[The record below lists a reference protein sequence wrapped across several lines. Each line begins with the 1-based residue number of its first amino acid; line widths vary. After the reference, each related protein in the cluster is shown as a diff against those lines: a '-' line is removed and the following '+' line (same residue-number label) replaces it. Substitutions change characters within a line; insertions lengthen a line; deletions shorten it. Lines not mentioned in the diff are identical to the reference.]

1 MAHRQKNRDGLPT
14 RHRLTA
20 ANDADTA
27 HREVLHRMETYGKDP
42 DASLHEVAKDTVLLL
57 RALNHRLHH
66 FQAQILAD
74 IKLRES
80 YNEIPRP
87 QLQDD
92 IYSGTRDHPCTLTSP
107 APPMGV
113 SRSECVHTTDADEK
127 NSSPVWQ
134 STKAEEAQPQ
144 ANLSAPDTTTS
155 DKPRLIDINRGNP
168 CSAGQTCQ
176 ETQLILETNGPINTN
191 PWTPALK

>member
-20 ANDADTA
+20 ANDPDTA
-27 HREVLHRMETYGKDP
+27 HREVLRRLETYGKDP

-80 YNEIPRP
+80 YNKTLRP
-87 QLQDD
+87 QPQND
-92 IYSGTRDHPCTLTSP
+92 I
-107 APPMGV
+107 
-113 SRSECVHTTDADEK
+113 SRGGETTVAH
-127 NSSPVWQ
+127 
-134 STKAEEAQPQ
+134 
-144 ANLSAPDTTTS
+144 
-155 DKPRLIDINRGNP
+155 
-168 CSAGQTCQ
+168 
-176 ETQLILETNGPINTN
+176 
-191 PWTPALK
+191 